1 MQYGPCKRAA
11 SGWRN
16 CAGSVQRGQAMR
28 SNDTKSSAT
37 KSSMPIK
44 PRLRLSLAMMTA
56 IATVFAFVSSADAAQ
71 RKVAS
76 GGAGGSMANSAGRV
90 DPGGAR
96 GAPDGRQIARRTAI
110 GVRPADERYVRD
122 EVLIQLASSVPR
134 ETIDALGRRLRLN
147 RAASFTANNITT
159 FRWKICARAPGARCH
174 SLPRGRTHRPGGA
187 AQLLLPIGPRAAER
201 RAAPQWLQ
209 AKYVIQLRRV

>member
-1 MQYGPCKRAA
+1 M
-11 SGWRN
+11 
-16 CAGSVQRGQAMR
+16 
-28 SNDTKSSAT
+28 
-37 KSSMPIK
+37 
-44 PRLRLSLAMMTA
+44 
-56 IATVFAFVSSADAAQ
+56 VFALVSSADAAQ

-76 GGAGGSMANSAGRV
+76 GGAAGGSMASSAGRV

-147 RAASFTANNITT
+147 RTASFTANNITT
-159 FRWKICARAPGARCH
+159 FRWKILDGRPVPAVIR
-174 SLPRGRTHRPGGA
+174 SLEAEPIVLAAQPNYSYQLGQEQQSGDQPSAAGRSSLGGA
-187 AQLLLPIGPRAAER
+187 LFNLGGSGPSQL
-201 RAAPQWLQ
+201 
-209 AKYVIQLRRV
+209 AKGEKR

>member
-1 MQYGPCKRAA
+1 
-11 SGWRN
+11 
-16 CAGSVQRGQAMR
+16 MR
-28 SNDTKSSAT
+28 SNDTKSSTT

-56 IATVFAFVSSADAAQ
+56 IAMVFALVSSADAAQ

-76 GGAGGSMANSAGRV
+76 GGAAGGSMASSAGRV

-122 EVLIQLASSVPR
+122 EVLIQLASSVPS

-159 FRWKICARAPGARCH
+159 FRWKILDGRPVPAVIR
-174 SLPRGRTHRPGGA
+174 SLEAEPIVLAAQPNYSYQLGQEQQSGDQPSAAGRSSLGGA
-187 AQLLLPIGPRAAER
+187 LFNLGGSGPGQLAKGER
-201 RAAPQWLQ
+201 R
-209 AKYVIQLRRV
+209 

>member
-1 MQYGPCKRAA
+1 
-11 SGWRN
+11 
-16 CAGSVQRGQAMR
+16 MR

-76 GGAGGSMANSAGRV
+76 GGAGGSMASGAGRV

-96 GAPDGRQIARRTAI
+96 GAPDGRQIARRTAAI

-159 FRWKICARAPGARCH
+159 FRWKILDGRPVPAVIR
-174 SLPRGRTHRPGGA
+174 SLEAEPIVLAAQPNYSYQLGQEQQNGDQPSAAGRSSLGGA
-187 AQLLLPIGPRAAER
+187 LFNLGGSGPGQLAKVDR
-201 RAAPQWLQ
+201 R
-209 AKYVIQLRRV
+209 

>member
-1 MQYGPCKRAA
+1 
-11 SGWRN
+11 
-16 CAGSVQRGQAMR
+16 MR

-76 GGAGGSMANSAGRV
+76 GGAGGSMASSAGRV
-90 DPGGAR
+90 DPG

-159 FRWKICARAPGARCH
+159 FRWKILDGRPVPAVIR
-174 SLPRGRTHRPGGA
+174 SLEAEPIVLAAQPNYSYQLGQEQQSGDQPSAAGRSSLGGA
-187 AQLLLPIGPRAAER
+187 LFNLGGSGPGQLAKGER
-201 RAAPQWLQ
+201 R
-209 AKYVIQLRRV
+209 

>member
-1 MQYGPCKRAA
+1 
-11 SGWRN
+11 
-16 CAGSVQRGQAMR
+16 MR

-147 RAASFTANNITT
+147 RAASFTANITT
-159 FRWKICARAPGARCH
+159 FRWKIRDGRPVPAVIR
-174 SLPRGRTHRPGGA
+174 SLEAEPIVLA
-187 AQLLLPIGPRAAER
+187 AQPNYSYQLGQEQQSGEPRLNGFRQNTLFNLGGSEPQKLAKGER
-201 RAAPQWLQ
+201 R
-209 AKYVIQLRRV
+209 

>member
-1 MQYGPCKRAA
+1 
-11 SGWRN
+11 
-16 CAGSVQRGQAMR
+16 VR

-56 IATVFAFVSSADAAQ
+56 IATVFALVSSADAAQ
-71 RKVAS
+71 RRVAS
-76 GGAGGSMANSAGRV
+76 GGAGGSMASSAGRV

-96 GAPDGRQIARRTAI
+96 SAPDGRQIARRTAI

-122 EVLIQLASSVPR
+122 EILIQLASSVPS

-159 FRWKICARAPGARCH
+159 FRWKILDGRPVPAVIR
-174 SLPRGRTHRPGGA
+174 SLEAEPIVLAAQPNYSYQLGQEQQSGDQPSAAGRSSLGGA
-187 AQLLLPIGPRAAER
+187 LFNLGGSGPGQLAKGER
-201 RAAPQWLQ
+201 R
-209 AKYVIQLRRV
+209 

>member
-1 MQYGPCKRAA
+1 
-11 SGWRN
+11 
-16 CAGSVQRGQAMR
+16 MR
-28 SNDTKSSAT
+28 SNDTKSTAT
-37 KSSMPIK
+37 KSSTQISS
-44 PRLRLSLAMMTA
+44 RLRSLAIMTA

-159 FRWKICARAPGARCH
+159 FRWKILDGRPVPAVIRSLEAEPIVLAAQPNYSYQLSQEQQSDDQPRLDGFNRNAIFNLGG
-174 SLPRGRTHRPGGA
+174 SLPRKLAKG
-187 AQLLLPIGPRAAER
+187 ER
-201 RAAPQWLQ
+201 R
-209 AKYVIQLRRV
+209 